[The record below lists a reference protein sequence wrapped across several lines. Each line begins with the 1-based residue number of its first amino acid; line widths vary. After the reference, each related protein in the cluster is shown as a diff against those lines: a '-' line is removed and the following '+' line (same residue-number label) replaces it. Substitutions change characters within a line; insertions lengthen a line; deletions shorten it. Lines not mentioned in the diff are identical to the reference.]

1 MQKIIIGV
9 FLFMFLSSEILGEDA
24 EDSAKLPYWAGHKA
38 VLVATTDDSGA
49 DGPLRCELSI
59 VYSQDGKRYS
69 AIVDIPF
76 ICLHH
81 NSSSDEKC
89 EGSVDKSGV
98 LERQECTP
106 GNWSQRDVAGTV
118 LNPILDNVGE
128 GPSGGCSWKDRKLLE
143 KFNLFVERKTGQ
155 KHSLEPVSF

>member
-1 MQKIIIGV
+1 MKKTIIGV
-9 FLFMFLSSEILGEDA
+9 FLFVFLSSEVLGEDTA
-24 EDSAKLPYWAGHKA
+24 DGAKLPYWAGHKT

-49 DGPLRCELSI
+49 DGPLRCELAI

-69 AIVDIPF
+69 ATVDIPF

-81 NSSSDEKC
+81 NSSSDAKC
-89 EGSVDKSGV
+89 AGTVDESGV

-106 GNWSQRDVAGTV
+106 GNWSQRDLAGTV

-128 GPSGGCSWKDRKLLE
+128 GPSGGCSWKDAELLEKRKLLA
-143 KFNLFVERKTGQ
+143 ERKKSQ
-155 KHSLEPVSF
+155 

>member
-1 MQKIIIGV
+1 MKKTIIGV
-9 FLFMFLSSEILGEDA
+9 FLFVFLSSEVLGEDTA
-24 EDSAKLPYWAGHKA
+24 DGAKLPYWAGHKT

-49 DGPLRCELSI
+49 DGPLRCELAI

-69 AIVDIPF
+69 ATVDIPF

-81 NSSSDEKC
+81 NSSSDAKC
-89 EGSVDKSGV
+89 AGTVDNSGV

-106 GNWSQRDVAGTV
+106 GNWSQRDLAGTV

-128 GPSGGCSWKDRKLLE
+128 GPSGGCSWKDAELLE
-143 KFNLFVERKTGQ
+143 TRNLLAERKKSQ
-155 KHSLEPVSF
+155 